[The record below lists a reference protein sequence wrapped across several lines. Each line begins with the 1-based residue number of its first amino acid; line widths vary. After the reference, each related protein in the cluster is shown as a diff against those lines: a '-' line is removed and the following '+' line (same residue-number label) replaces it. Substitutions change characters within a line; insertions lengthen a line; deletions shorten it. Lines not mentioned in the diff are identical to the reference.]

1 MKLKLLIENL
11 CKDKK
16 KAVYYL
22 MVILL
27 VGVLLILIGDITTN
41 LLGKNKPRSKNTV
54 EVASNSQSAATAG
67 TYESTIKKELTETLS
82 QMQGVGRVSVMI
94 YFEGGASSVPAFNTN
109 DSNKKT
115 EEKDNQGGTRVTT
128 EITKSQNLLVV
139 NDGSSNKPYIVE
151 EINPKIGGVV
161 VVSDGAS
168 DPVIKE
174 NITNAVKTVLNIPSN
189 KVSVMPMKK

>member
-1 MKLKLLIENL
+1 MKLKTFIENL

-22 MVILL
+22 TVILL
-27 VGVLLILIGDITTN
+27 VGVLLILMADITTD
-41 LLGKNKPRSKNTV
+41 LLGKKKTRSKNTV
-54 EVASNSQSAATAG
+54 EVSSAGENASASG
-67 TYESTIKKELTETLS
+67 TYEGTIKKELTETLS
-82 QMQGVGRVSVMI
+82 QIQGVGRVSVMI
-94 YFEGGASSVPAFNTN
+94 YFEGGTSSVPAFNVS
-109 DSNKKT
+109 DSSKKT

-128 EITKSQNLLVV
+128 EATKSQNLVV
-139 NDGSSNKPYIVE
+139 VTDGSNNKPYIVE

-189 KVSVMPMKK
+189 QVSVMPMKK

>member
-1 MKLKLLIENL
+1 MRLKLFFENL

-22 MVILL
+22 TVILL
-27 VGVLLILIGDITTN
+27 VGVLLILIGDITTS

-54 EVASNSQSAATAG
+54 QVTTTSENATTTS
-67 TYESTIKKELTETLS
+67 TYEDSIKKELTETLS
-82 QMQGVGRVSVMI
+82 KIQGVGRVSVMI
-94 YFEGGASSVPAFNTN
+94 YFEGGTSSVPAFNVN

-115 EEKDNQGGTRVTT
+115 EEKDTQGGTRVTT
-128 EITKSQNLLVV
+128 ETTKSQSLVIV
-139 NDGSSNKPYIVE
+139 NDGSNNKPYILE
-151 EINPKIGGVV
+151 EMNPKIGGVV
-161 VVSDGAS
+161 VVSDGAD

-189 KVSVMPMKK
+189 QVSVMPMKK